1 MLEIIRGNY
10 PADLSGV
17 VPAKVEENMADRLN
31 FQDAVL
37 RVVENLHSLNRHQP
51 APPGR
56 SNSAVSATV
65 TDELNGSFQIPRR

>member
-10 PADLSGV
+10 PTDLSGV
-17 VPAKVEENMADRLN
+17 VPAKLEENMADRLN

-37 RVVENLHSLNRHQP
+37 RVVENLHSLNRRQP

-56 SNSAVSATV
+56 SNLAVSATV
-65 TDELNGSFQIPRR
+65 TDEPD